1 MVFAIQTEIM
11 VDAYLQEASWY
22 AQDMF
27 PEVDIRKE
35 LSVVRSSGYPEL
47 TCVSFIGMGEV
58 ATKEAF
64 HWVTSIPKIVR
75 ASAEICRFTDDIYSS
90 EVIGV
95 LPFHR

>member
-1 MVFAIQTEIM
+1 MGGAIGALPPPKAPLRR
-11 VDAYLQEASWY
+11 VGGALQCAVGGS
-22 AQDMF
+22 
-27 PEVDIRKE
+27 
-35 LSVVRSSGYPEL
+35 LRSSGYPEL

-64 HWVTSIPKIVR
+64 DWVTSIPKIVR